1 MYGQPWEPEPKGV
14 SEMAWGLV
22 PGCYVNNGGAQGI
35 HFPPWPN
42 SNAILYPY
50 MHKVE
55 FRTYSFWKVS
65 SSILLHA
72 LLNRVGELEA
82 TLLGALWKC
91 N

>member
-1 MYGQPWEPEPKGV
+1 MYGQPREAELKGAIA
-14 SEMAWGLV
+14 MAWGLV
-22 PGCYVNNGGAQGI
+22 PGCYVTSGEAQGI
-35 HFPPWPN
+35 RFPWWPN
-42 SNAILYPY
+42 SNAILYTY

-55 FRTYSFWKVS
+55 FYTYSFWKVS

-72 LLNRVGELEA
+72 LLNNVRELEA